1 MSENQGTRDQRPETS
16 VTGGADESLSTPDAA
31 PSALVSPLS
40 SLDSRLLTEHQ
51 VSAEQAGLIY
61 VSDAQPGIRRRRS
74 GRGFVYVGLDGA
86 AIRNP
91 EELARIK
98 ALVIPPAW
106 TEVWICPT
114 PHGHIQV
121 TARDAKGRKQYRYHP
136 KYREV
141 RDETKFG
148 RMLDFSEVLPAIRQ
162 RLERDLTVTGLPRRK
177 VLATVVRL
185 LEKTLIRVGNDE
197 YMKENRSFGL
207 TTLRRRHVEVSG
219 SKVRFEFRGKSGVS
233 HSVAI
238 TDRRV
243 ARIVQ
248 HCQSLPGEELFQY
261 LDEDGRRQSVDSG
274 DINEYL
280 REITGREVTAKDY
293 RTWAGT
299 MLAAGALRDLGPAD
313 SPRRAKQNIV
323 KALDLV
329 AARLGNTRT
338 VCRKYYVHPSVIE
351 AYLAGIVL
359 YVPAQPDGQKR
370 ELPAATLRRE
380 ELALL
385 EFIQQYK
392 TA

>member
-1 MSENQGTRDQRPETS
+1 MSEKQET
-16 VTGGADESLSTPDAA
+16 GL
-31 PSALVSPLS
+31 SALDAEPSSPVSRLS
-40 SLDSRLLTEHQ
+40 SLDSPLLTEHQ

-61 VSDAQPGIRRRRS
+61 VSDGQPGIRRRRS
-74 GRGFVYVGLDGA
+74 GRGFVYVGPDGA
-86 AIRNP
+86 AIRSP

-121 TARDAKGRKQYRYHP
+121 MARDAKGRKQYRYHP

-148 RMLDFSEVLPAIRQ
+148 RMLEFSEVLPAIRQ

-274 DINEYL
+274 DINDYL

-313 SPRRAKQNIV
+313 SERRAKQNIV
-323 KALDLV
+323 RALDLV

-338 VCRKYYVHPSVIE
+338 VCRRYYVHPSVIE
-351 AYLAGIVL
+351 AYLNGVVL
-359 YVPAQPDGQKR
+359 YVPPQPDGQKR

-385 EFIQQYK
+385 EFLQRYR
-392 TA
+392 AG